1 MIQQNITDQ
10 IAQMLFEF
18 WKFDMMI
25 YSQWW
30 MYAPLLIP
38 VLLYT
43 VFFMMKWSIIT
54 APVWLPFF
62 IIFRSL
68 RKQDIE

>member
-1 MIQQNITDQ
+1 MTQQEIIDQ

-38 VLLYT
+38 VLFYT

-54 APVWLPFF
+54 APVWLPFS

>member
-1 MIQQNITDQ
+1 MIQQEIIDQ

-38 VLLYT
+38 VLFYT

-54 APVWLPFF
+54 APVWLPFS

>member
-1 MIQQNITDQ
+1 MTQQEIIEQ

-30 MYAPLLIP
+30 MYAPFLIP
-38 VLLYT
+38 VLFYT
-43 VFFMMKWSIIT
+43 VFFIMKWSIIT
-54 APVWLPFF
+54 APVWLPFS
-62 IIFRSL
+62 IIVRSL

>member
-1 MIQQNITDQ
+1 MEKIFEQ
-10 IAQMLFEF
+10 IVQMLFEF

-30 MYAPLLIP
+30 MYAPFLIP
-38 VLLYT
+38 VLFYT
-43 VFFMMKWSIIT
+43 VFFIMKWSIIT
-54 APVWLPFF
+54 APVWLPFS
-62 IIFRSL
+62 IIVRSL